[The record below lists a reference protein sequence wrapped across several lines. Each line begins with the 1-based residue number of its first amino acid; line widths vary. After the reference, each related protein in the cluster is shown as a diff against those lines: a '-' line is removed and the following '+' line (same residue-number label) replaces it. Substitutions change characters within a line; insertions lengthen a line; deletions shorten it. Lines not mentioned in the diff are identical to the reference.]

1 MKSISYFSPF
11 ILSIMMVSTP
21 IILTGCS
28 GHSANSDKEDNIVT
42 LQTNFDADPPSYTD
56 YFESIETIPLETNDS
71 SLIATASKILVV
83 DDMIVVLDF
92 RSSTVKEFHTDGS
105 YIGQIG
111 NKGQGP
117 EDYLTV
123 YDISYNK
130 DKKYLSLLSPYGVIV
145 NYTLDNKFV
154 DRVELPSKPNYWAAE
169 WIDGKRMVT
178 WSAVESDEPGVSL
191 IDPYSGTEIMSDWY
205 NCLEFDLLSM
215 NPFGTYDGKSYFAGP
230 LTNDVYEI
238 TPDSLKLSYIWDFGK
253 DNISENYRESLRNI
267 DDRQT
272 RHDKVR
278 EDLGKD
284 NHKYDFKNNW
294 QTNKYFLALML
305 VSPSPHI
312 GYKTAV
318 YSKENKTGVCF
329 SKFKEGM
336 TFIPVYV
343 NDEYVLCQIPET
355 EFDTYNGITASKL
368 VYNDDDNIVL
378 AKYYFKK

>member
-28 GHSANSDKEDNIVT
+28 RHSANSDKEDNIVT
-42 LQTNFDADPPSYTD
+42 LQTDFNADPPSYTD
-56 YFESIETIPLETNDS
+56 YFERIETISLETNDS
-71 SLIATASKILVV
+71 SLIAAPSKILVV
-83 DDMIVVLDF
+83 DDRIVVLDF

-169 WIDGKRMVT
+169 WIDGKQMLM
-178 WSAVESDEPGVSL
+178 WSVVESDEPGVAV
-191 IDPYSGTEIMSDWY
+191 IDPYSGTEFMSDWY
-205 NCLEFDLLSM
+205 NCIDFDFLSM
-215 NPFGTYDGKSYFAGP
+215 APFSAYNGRLYFAGP
-230 LTNDVYEI
+230 FTNDVYEI
-238 TPDSLKLSYIWDFGK
+238 TSNSLKLSYRWDFGK
-253 DNISENYRESLRNI
+253 DNISESYRESLKKITDSETRYNRVI
-267 DDRQT
+267 DGI
-272 RHDKVR
+272 
-278 EDLGKD
+278 GKK
-284 NHKYDFKNNW
+284 NHKYNFENNW
-294 QTNKYFLALML
+294 QTDKYYIALML
-305 VSPSPHI
+305 VSPYPDVRYRS
-312 GYKTAV
+312 AV
-318 YSKENKTGVCF
+318 YSKENKSGVCF

-336 TFIPVYV
+336 TFMPVYV

-355 EFDTYNGITASKL
+355 ELDIYNGITDSKL
-368 VYNDDDNIVL
+368 VYNEDDNIVL